1 MTAAVTPI
9 TSFTCR
15 ACGKH
20 KSRHSASE
28 RVACSAIT
36 KELTLNYPSE
46 KPKPAI
52 LLSDDYFN
60 CLERKVR

>member
-1 MTAAVTPI
+1 MTAAATPI

-20 KSRHSASE
+20 KSRHSVSE
-28 RVACSAIT
+28 RAACSAAV
-36 KELTLNYPSE
+36 KALTANYPSE

-52 LLSDDYFN
+52 LLPDDYFN